1 MIITYIHRIG
11 WFIGLVLLQVL
22 ILNSVHIAG
31 YATPFLYIYFILKFS
46 SGTSRNEL
54 MLWAFFFGL
63 TIDIF
68 SDTPGM
74 NAAATVLV
82 AFLRPTF
89 LRLFVPRDTLDTLV
103 PAVRTMG
110 ISSEIFG
117 CQCLG
122 TSRDAAYPRIL
133 LLCPHRHVVVEN
145 CNKRFADCNL
155 YNGGR
160 GYTEEVKRDCLVMCI
175 RIYNS

>member
-1 MIITYIHRIG
+1 MIINYLHKIG

-22 ILNSVHIAG
+22 ILNNVHIVG
-31 YATPFLYIYFILKFS
+31 YATPFLYIYLILKFES
-46 SGTSRNEL
+46 DVPRNAL
-54 MLWAFFFGL
+54 MLWAFFLGL
-63 TIDIF
+63 AYNGNLSF
-68 SDTPGM
+68 
-74 NAAATVLV
+74 
-82 AFLRPTF
+82 
-89 LRLFVPRDTLDTLV
+89 
-103 PAVRTMG
+103 
-110 ISSEIFG
+110 SEIFG

-160 GYTEEVKRDCLVMCI
+160 GYTEEVKRGCLVMCI

>member
-1 MIITYIHRIG
+1 MG
-11 WFIGLVLLQVL
+11 
-22 ILNSVHIAG
+22 
-31 YATPFLYIYFILKFS
+31 FL
-46 SGTSRNEL
+46 SRL
-54 MLWAFFFGL
+54 AV
-63 TIDIF
+63 DVF

-74 NAAATVLV
+74 NAAATVLL
-82 AFLRPTF
+82 AFFASYILTF
-89 LRLFVPRDTLDTLV
+89 
-103 PAVRTMG
+103 VRTSRYAG
-110 ISSEIFG
+110 YIGSGSPYNGNLSFSEIFG

-160 GYTEEVKRDCLVMCI
+160 GYTEEVKRGCLVMCI